1 MIDKNREDCN
11 TKESGNGCVL
21 MPIQYY
27 DMHYGKAADEY
38 VLSSPK
44 NALEFIRIFFK
55 ITPLQMT
62 KNDV

>member
-1 MIDKNREDCN
+1 
-11 TKESGNGCVL
+11 

-38 VLSSPK
+38 VLSLPK